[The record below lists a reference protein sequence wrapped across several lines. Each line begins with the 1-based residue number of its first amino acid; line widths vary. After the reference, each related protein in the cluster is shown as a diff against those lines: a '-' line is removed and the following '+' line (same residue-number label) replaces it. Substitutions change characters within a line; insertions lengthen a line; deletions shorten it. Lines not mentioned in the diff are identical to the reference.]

1 MARLKRLAAAAHL
14 HLVTLRGHNGQPIAA
29 DDSDRVDLI
38 AALREAAAVHRV
50 AVHAY
55 AVLTCRLLP
64 LLTPGTDQALGKAM
78 QAFGRRYVAQHNR
91 RHQRS
96 GTLWEGRFR
105 AALIEPGD
113 WALSAMVH
121 VDRQPQ
127 DSGLCDSAADFRW
140 SSAAHHLGL
149 AREAMLV
156 DPPDYWALGNTPFE
170 REGRFAGRLAEGLSL
185 DQAAAL
191 ALASQHNWAVGGE
204 GFLAE
209 LAAAIGR
216 PLTPR
221 ARGRPRRTP
230 A

>member
-29 DDSDRVDLI
+29 DDSDRANLI

-55 AVLTCRLLP
+55 AVLVDRLL
-64 LLTPGTDQALGKAM
+64 LLATPAADQALGKAM

-105 AALIEPGD
+105 AALVEPGD
-113 WALSAMVH
+113 WGLAAMVH

-127 DSGLCDSAADFRW
+127 EAGLCDSAADFRW

-149 AREAMLV
+149 SREAMLI
-156 DPPDYWALGNTPFE
+156 DPPEYWGLGNTPFE
-170 REGRFAGRLAEGLSL
+170 REGRFAARLAEGLPR
-185 DQAAAL
+185 DQDAAL
-191 ALASQHNWAVGGE
+191 ALASRHNWAVGSD
-204 GFLAE
+204 GFLAT
-209 LAAAIGR
+209 LAAATGR
-216 PLTPR
+216 PMTPKP
-221 ARGRPRRTP
+221 RGRPRRSPT
-230 A
+230 